1 MDAFVLAA
9 SVVELQRLIGT
20 FVEKVSQPSPRS
32 LLLEFRGEGKKTVLL
47 SAEPSSP
54 RLHLVAQP
62 PPPSPLTSFGV
73 LVERALKG
81 KRLQGITQQGLERVV
96 AFRFE
101 GKASGDGVILSA
113 ELMGRDSNLV
123 LVEGSGEILV
133 SLRPRPGLADS
144 YGPPPRPDKQDPFE
158 LESVQAFRQL
168 IAPRLER
175 GEEAWR
181 ALVETFLG
189 LSPLVAREVAFRA
202 GDLGGDLVERLWA
215 ALQGILGIVKTA
227 SFQPR
232 ILQDEQE
239 APLALAAFPFRS
251 FPEGRQLPFPTMA
264 DAAERFYAWKT
275 AEQELITLR
284 RTLLRRVKA
293 VEERLQRRIA
303 RLEGERSVYEKAEVY
318 KTMGHLLLTH
328 QGAVR
333 KGMTEVQLRD
343 YSGEPLT
350 IPLDPALPVQA
361 NAERYF
367 RLHRKAK
374 RGMEVVQRRLAE
386 TEQALNRLNAL
397 KEQIAGTAE
406 REALLTLERALP
418 SQPSPRSQQEILQ
431 RGKGEGPLPR
441 QFVSSDG
448 LTILVGRSHAG
459 NEYLTWKLARPHDLW
474 LHVHGFPGSHV
485 LVRLPGKEASLPQRT
500 LREAAALAAYYS
512 QARGQGKVEVVYT
525 FRKYLKKP
533 KGGRPGTVL
542 LTREKVILVSPD
554 PELVKKLA

>member
-9 SVVELQRLIGT
+9 SVHELRAFVGA

-32 LLLEFRGEGKKTVLL
+32 LLLTLRGEGKRGLLL
-47 SAEPSSP
+47 SAEPSLP
-54 RLHLVAQP
+54 RLHLVTQP
-62 PPPSPLTSFGV
+62 PPPSPPTSFGV

-81 KRLQGITQQGLERVV
+81 KRLQGVTRQGLERVV

-101 GKASGDGVILSA
+101 GKTPGEGVLLFA
-113 ELMGRDSNLV
+113 EVMGRDSNLV
-123 LVEGSGEILV
+123 LGGGSGEILA
-133 SLRPRPGLADS
+133 SLRPRPGLTDS
-144 YGPPPRPDKQDPFE
+144 YGPPPKPDKRDPFE
-158 LESVQAFRQL
+158 LESLQAFREL

-175 GEEAWR
+175 GEEAWK
-181 ALVETFLG
+181 ALFETVFG
-189 LSPLVAREVAFRA
+189 LSPLVAGEIAFRA
-202 GDLGGDLVERLWA
+202 GDWGGDPVERLWA
-215 ALQGILGIVKTA
+215 ALQEVLDIVKTA

-232 ILQDEQE
+232 ILQDEEQ

-264 DAAERFYAWKT
+264 EAAERFYAWKT
-275 AEQELITLR
+275 AGQELVTLR

-293 VEERLQRRIA
+293 VEERLLRRVTNLQEEA
-303 RLEGERSVYEKAEVY
+303 SVYEKAEGY
-318 KTMGHLLLTH
+318 KTMGRLLLAH

-374 RGMEVVQRRLAE
+374 RGREVVQRRLAE
-386 TEQALNRLNAL
+386 TEQALNRLKTL
-397 KEQIAGTAE
+397 KEQVAGAAD
-406 REALLTLERALP
+406 REALLALERELP
-418 SQPSPRSQQEILQ
+418 PRPSPRPPQEILQ

-448 LTILVGRSHAG
+448 LAILVGRSHTG

-474 LHVHGFPGSHV
+474 LHAHGCSGSHV
-485 LVRLPGKEASLPQRT
+485 LVRLPGKEAPLPQRT

-533 KGGRPGTVL
+533 KGGRPGAVL

-554 PELVKKLA
+554 PELVRRLA